1 MRSRSAVRSRRTPE
15 SPPRAERD
23 SSRDA
28 SVRGEAPPERN
39 ASVRRDGAGRR
50 NASTRR
56 DDRPERRVAT
66 RGAVPSKREPKTAE
80 SDSIAADRR
89 AARRWLRACSAVVV
103 SCSIAAL
110 GIRVGS
116 LVKRVD
122 PQAAGPWP
130 TGSSVVA
137 DPATVTAAAA
147 TLHDWSAVVVALGTA
162 LGCVAVGAAAVHL
175 SARVVGRRL
184 FRG

>member
-1 MRSRSAVRSRRTPE
+1 MRSRSAVRSRRTSE

-28 SVRGEAPPERN
+28 PVRGEAPPGRN
-39 ASVRRDGAGRR
+39 ASIRRDGAGRR
-50 NASTRR
+50 NASIRR
-56 DDRPERRVAT
+56 GNRPKRRAAT
-66 RGAVPSKREPKTAE
+66 RGAVPSEREPKTTG
-80 SDSIAADRR
+80 SDSVAADRR
-89 AARRWLRACSAVVV
+89 AVRRWLRACSAVVAG
-103 SCSIAAL
+103 CSIAAL

-122 PQAAGPWP
+122 PQAAGPRP
-130 TGSSVVA
+130 TGPSVVV

-147 TLHDWSAVVVALGTA
+147 ALHDWSAVVVALGTV
-162 LGCVAVGAAAVHL
+162 LGCGVVGAAAVRL

-184 FRG
+184 FGR